1 MFRNTLRMLEQL
13 NGTMTYKMDVL
24 PDEDGYYDK
33 ECPNEKCLSKFKVNA
48 EDWKNLFSD
57 DAVSAHF
64 VVIQLLPRS
73 WWTTEQIE
81 QAGLFAKI
89 KPLNGLMP
97 ESSIAHSLEK
107 FHQNVMKFSWAY
119 IFYQSSGQRMF

>member
-57 DAVSAHF
+57 EAVFCPFCGHSA
-64 VVIQLLPRS
+64 PSRS

-81 QAGLFAKI
+81 QAKEQAFNQVSAKI
-89 KPLNGLMP
+89 
-97 ESSIAHSLEK
+97 
-107 FHQNVMKFSWAY
+107 
-119 IFYQSSGQRMF
+119 GQALQADAREFNRSQPR

>member
-48 EDWKNLFSD
+48 EDWRNLF
-57 DAVSAHF
+57 F
-64 VVIQLLPRS
+64 
-73 WWTTEQIE
+73 
-81 QAGLFAKI
+81 
-89 KPLNGLMP
+89 
-97 ESSIAHSLEK
+97 
-107 FHQNVMKFSWAY
+107 
-119 IFYQSSGQRMF
+119 

>member
-57 DAVSAHF
+57 EAVSTYLF
-64 VVIQLLPRS
+64 LFLFLVILWL
-73 WWTTEQIE
+73 
-81 QAGLFAKI
+81 K
-89 KPLNGLMP
+89 
-97 ESSIAHSLEK
+97 
-107 FHQNVMKFSWAY
+107 
-119 IFYQSSGQRMF
+119 

>member
-57 DAVSAHF
+57 EAVGQQSRLSKPKSR
-64 VVIQLLPRS
+64 QSTKYLQKL
-73 WWTTEQIE
+73 
-81 QAGLFAKI
+81 AKLW
-89 KPLNGLMP
+89 KLMP
-97 ESSIAHSLEK
+97 ESSIAHSLER
-107 FHQNVMKFSWAY
+107 V
-119 IFYQSSGQRMF
+119 SSKCL

>member
-48 EDWKNLFSD
+48 EDWKNLFRD
-57 DAVSAHF
+57 EEAFCPFCGHSA
-64 VVIQLLPRS
+64 PATS

-81 QAGLFAKI
+81 QAKSRHLIRCLQKLGKHWKRCKGFQ
-89 KPLNGLMP
+89 
-97 ESSIAHSLEK
+97 SLATSKK
-107 FHQNVMKFSWAY
+107 FH
-119 IFYQSSGQRMF
+119 

>member
-48 EDWKNLFSD
+48 EDWKICFLMKRFSARLWSFGSRQKLVD
-57 DAVSAHF
+57 NRA
-64 VVIQLLPRS
+64 
-73 WWTTEQIE
+73 
-81 QAGLFAKI
+81 
-89 KPLNGLMP
+89 N
-97 ESSIAHSLEK
+97 
-107 FHQNVMKFSWAY
+107 
-119 IFYQSSGQRMF
+119 

>member
-48 EDWKNLFSD
+48 EDWKNLFSNE
-57 DAVSAHF
+57 AVFCPFCGHSAPSR
-64 VVIQLLPRS
+64 IGGQRS
-73 WWTTEQIE
+73 RLNKPKSRQSTKYLQK
-81 QAGLFAKI
+81 LAKLW
-89 KPLNGLMP
+89 KLMP
-97 ESSIAHSLEK
+97 ESSIAHSLER
-107 FHQNVMKFSWAY
+107 V
-119 IFYQSSGQRMF
+119 SSKCL